1 MELSIDVFAAAR
13 AALLLAAF
21 AGFTWALMRM
31 RREHAEQM
39 DRVHTSQRELIAQVH
54 ALAER
59 SAALA
64 TLFREAGICS
74 ILLEGGA
81 ALHAAAWNARVV
93 DRVRIYVTPDA
104 LGPSRVQWHLPPS
117 FDLAALHDA
126 HDERLGRDRLLEG
139 YVHRVD

>member
-64 TLFREAGICS
+64 TLVASLPKQAERAQEAPQPARPRRESSPVRSYETARRLARAGAS
-74 ILLEGGA
+74 IDEIVASSG
-81 ALHAAAWNARVV
+81 
-93 DRVRIYVTPDA
+93 
-104 LGPSRVQWHLPPS
+104 
-117 FDLAALHDA
+117 LASSEA
-126 HDERLGRDRLLEG
+126 RLLRRLHGSDPEHG
-139 YVHRVD
+139 NVA

>member
-39 DRVHTSQRELIAQVH
+39 VRVHTSQRELIAQVH

-64 TLFREAGICS
+64 TLVASLPKQPARAPEAPQPARPRRESSPVRSYETARRLARAGAS
-74 ILLEGGA
+74 IDEIVASSG
-81 ALHAAAWNARVV
+81 
-93 DRVRIYVTPDA
+93 
-104 LGPSRVQWHLPPS
+104 
-117 FDLAALHDA
+117 LASSEA
-126 HDERLGRDRLLEG
+126 RLLRRLHGSDPEHG
-139 YVHRVD
+139 NVA